1 VIFAFLFESLGQG
14 ERKRDLLQSTH
25 ISLWEH
31 SSHAR
36 LIGRG
41 IPGVSLVSR

>member
-1 VIFAFLFESLGQG
+1 MLPGMKA
-14 ERKRDLLQSTH
+14 EREKKVLLQSTL

-31 SSHAR
+31 SSHYR

-41 IPGVSLVSR
+41 VHGVSFVSR